1 MKHPSRRTAMFL
13 IYIGTNPGAKFRNNN
28 TFFNSSGISRLV
40 GGELAA
46 SKCRLE
52 KQSNL
57 KNQLK
62 FWIIIPQNNV
72 LVISDYNTKLL
83 LMVCYCMFIG
93 VRGECVI
100 RGCVACFL
108 VMGGG
113 ELEMK
118 N

>member
-1 MKHPSRRTAMFL
+1 M
-13 IYIGTNPGAKFRNNN
+13 
-28 TFFNSSGISRLV
+28 
-40 GGELAA
+40 
-46 SKCRLE
+46 
-52 KQSNL
+52 
-57 KNQLK
+57 
-62 FWIIIPQNNV
+62 

-100 RGCVACFL
+100 LGCVACFL

>member
-1 MKHPSRRTAMFL
+1 MD
-13 IYIGTNPGAKFRNNN
+13 YNPKKC
-28 TFFNSSGISRLV
+28 
-40 GGELAA
+40 GGNFGLGV
-46 SKCRLE
+46 
-52 KQSNL
+52 
-57 KNQLK
+57 K

-100 RGCVACFL
+100 LGCVACFL